1 MSGTVKKLYEI
12 EQEQLRINPLPD
24 FQAGDTV
31 GVHYKIR
38 EGEKERIQLFEGVCI
53 QRHNG
58 GLRSTFT
65 VRKVSNGIGVERV
78 FPLHSPRIDRLEV
91 KMRGKVKQARLQ
103 YLRERSGKSARIRE
117 RGKA

>member
-78 FPLHSPRIDRLEV
+78 FPLHSPRIDRVDV
-91 KMRGKVKQARLQ
+91 KARGKVRQARLQ
-103 YLRERSGKSARIRE
+103 YLRDRSGKSARIRE

>member
-12 EQEQLRINPLPD
+12 ELEQLRINPLPE

-91 KMRGKVKQARLQ
+91 KARGKVRQARLQ

>member
-24 FQAGDTV
+24 FQTGDTV

-78 FPLHSPRIDRLEV
+78 FPLHSPRIDKLEI
-91 KMRGKVKQARLQ
+91 KARGKVRQARLQ